1 MIRILRA
8 SFFAAALLTYAAP
21 ALADPAQNGEW
32 HHATS
37 LVGEPKYPAGFAHFD
52 YVNVDAPK
60 GGLVRLDAQGAFDTF
75 NPILPEGEPAD
86 GLGLVYEMLAET
98 PLDET
103 YASYGHIAEAWA
115 VPPD

>member
-1 MIRILRA
+1 MTPILRA
-8 SFFAAALLTYAAP
+8 SLLTATLLFTAAP

-37 LVGEPKYPAGFAHFD
+37 LLGEPKYPAGFAHFD

-60 GGLVRLDAQGAFDTF
+60 GGLVRLDSMGSFDTF

-86 GLGLVYEMLAET
+86 GPERAESVDLHDSL
-98 PLDET
+98 PQ
-103 YASYGHIAEAWA
+103 
-115 VPPD
+115 